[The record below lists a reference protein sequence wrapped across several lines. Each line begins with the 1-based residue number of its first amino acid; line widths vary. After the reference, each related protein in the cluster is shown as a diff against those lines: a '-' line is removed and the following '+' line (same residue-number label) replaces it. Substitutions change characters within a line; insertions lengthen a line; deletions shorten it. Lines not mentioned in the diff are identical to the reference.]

1 MSRAD
6 DEDRQLAQNL
16 VEDAGGVN
24 PLDGLLVAALP
35 EDRLRVVM
43 GFENEDQATANAR
56 ARATLAS
63 GEAPGKGGTF
73 GELFTV
79 TSAESDGNQ
88 AILELAGKPGKYVLS
103 ALTTGPVLPETC

>member
-1 MSRAD
+1 MFTGDFACSELAMSRAD

-35 EDRLRVVM
+35 GGRLRVVM

-79 TSAESDGNQ
+79 TSAG
-88 AILELAGKPGKYVLS
+88 P
-103 ALTTGPVLPETC
+103 TGTRPSWT